1 MPQLLIE
8 LHSEEIPARMQARAE
23 ADLRKA
29 VTERLAAAGLAPE
42 SLRTFSGPRR
52 LGLAADGLP
61 GRQKDQVEEKKG
73 PRVGAP
79 EPAIQGFLKSAGL
92 ADLSQATVIEDKKG
106 DYYLARIKR
115 PGRETAAVL
124 AEMLADVIR
133 TFPWPKSMRSG
144 ESDLTWV
151 RPLRNILLSFDGEAI
166 AVDVQ
171 GVPSVGVTYGHRFH
185 APAAIPVRRFEDY
198 EQKLRKAFVVTDRD
212 ERKQTILT
220 EARTLCA
227 AQELELVED
236 PGLLEEVAGL
246 SEWPVVLM
254 GQMDPAFLDLP
265 AEVIRLTMRTHQ
277 KYFAVR
283 DPKSG
288 RLAPKFITVANI
300 EAHDGGQAIAAGNA
314 RVLSARLNDARF
326 FWAKDLE
333 TPLFTEERREKLK
346 GLVFHAKLGSVWD
359 KVERVAALAR
369 ELAPACGAHPD
380 LAEQAARLCKMD
392 LVTETVGE
400 FPELQGQIGRQLYE
414 AKEPNPNA
422 SIAAAIEDHYRPLG
436 PNDRVPADPVAVTL
450 ALADKLDS
458 LVAFWAIDEKPTG
471 SGDAYGSR
479 RAALG
484 VVRVILSQSIADLHL
499 TPTIQKCFSILVA
512 GAPCFRVARVNDG
525 VPQTM
530 ESWLQYGYPRP
541 SPLSD
546 ARSIVAEHLENG
558 WSVLRQADSEVF
570 VEHEVVVRDLLAF
583 LADRLKVQL
592 RDQGKRHDLVDAVF
606 APNPQ
611 TGVIDDD
618 LVRIVARVEALSDF
632 LKTDDG
638 KSLLAG
644 FKRSANILKAEE
656 KKDPSLAAA
665 LAMPSVAKGLL
676 TEPAEIA
683 LHAAI
688 QASTNAAQDAILH
701 ERFADAMKALA
712 GLRAPVDAFFEGVL
726 VNAEKPEVRA
736 NRLALLALI
745 RDSLG
750 AVADFT
756 KIEG

>member
-61 GRQKDQVEEKKG
+61 ARQKDQVEDKKG

-92 ADLSQATVIEDKKG
+92 ADLSQATVVEDKKG
-106 DYYLARIKR
+106 DYYLARINR

-346 GLVFHAKLGSVWD
+346 GLIFHAKLGSVWD
-359 KVERVAALAR
+359 KVVRVAALAR
-369 ELAPACGAHPD
+369 ELAPACDADPD
-380 LAEQAARLCKMD
+380 LAEQAARLCKID

-400 FPELQGQIGRQLYE
+400 FPELQGQIGRQLFE
-414 AKEPNPNA
+414 ATEKNPNPA
-422 SIAAAIEDHYRPLG
+422 IAAAIEDHYRPLG
-436 PNDRVPADPVAVTL
+436 PNDRVPTDPVAVTL

-458 LVAFWAIDEKPTG
+458 LVGFWAIDEKPTG

-484 VVRVILSQSIADLHL
+484 LVRTILENNVRL
-499 TPTIQKCFSILVA
+499 
-512 GAPCFRVARVNDG
+512 
-525 VPQTM
+525 
-530 ESWLQYGYPRP
+530 
-541 SPLSD
+541 
-546 ARSIVAEHLENG
+546 RSIESAGSVRKRIGANLRGLIG
-558 WSVLRQADSEVF
+558 WHGRTAFQALKLDDKTLRLN
-570 VEHEVVVRDLLAF
+570 VELVLAF

-592 RDQGKRHDLVDAVF
+592 RDQGQRHDLVDAVF
-606 APNPQ
+606 AL
-611 TGVIDDD
+611 GDDD
-618 LVRIVARVEALSDF
+618 LVRIVAKVEALTAF
-632 LKTDDG
+632 LQTDDG
-638 KSLLAG
+638 KNLLAG
-644 FKRSANILKAEE
+644 FKRAANILKAEE
-656 KKDPSLAAA
+656 KKDTALAVALANPQISPSLF
-665 LAMPSVAKGLL
+665 S
-676 TEPAEIA
+676 EPAEIA

-688 QASTNAAQDAILH
+688 TKASAAAQEAMLQ